1 MRDADVIYTDVW
13 FSMGDNADEEKRSAL
28 EAFQVNEE
36 LLSHAKDSVL
46 VMHCL
51 PAKKGE
57 EITEEVFERFADFI
71 FTQAEN
77 RLHTQKALLEFL
89 FTQR

>member
-1 MRDADVIYTDVW
+1 
-13 FSMGDNADEEKRSAL
+13 MGDEEKEDKL
-28 EAFQVNEE
+28 ELLKPFQVNEE
-36 LLSHAKDSVL
+36 LLSHARDDVL

-51 PAKKGE
+51 PAKKGQ